1 MATPRKRTPAKKPGT
16 KVTKPKKNDAAVI
29 GGMSRGEM
37 ATAYAGAG
45 SKEVGQAEM
54 ALPFLNILQALSPQV
69 AKKDDAYVEGA
80 EPGMFHESVSGAIW
94 DGDEGVMI
102 IPCHFSR
109 HIIEWIKRK
118 EGGGFVGLHPPDMRE
133 AEANCKDLDKHD
145 LVDTHQQA
153 VLVRLPD
160 GTWSEA
166 IFPLKMTG
174 LTPSRLW
181 NTDIGRQRR
190 EIDGVVH
197 TDLPRWWSV
206 WKATTVEKANDKG
219 RFFVLKK
226 PECQVDLFDMEE
238 AAQLV
243 PRAKGFEELM
253 DAGAGQ
259 VDWRRM
265 DGEEIPEAEVEDGAP
280 GF

>member
-1 MATPRKRTPAKKPGT
+1 
-16 KVTKPKKNDAAVI
+16 
-29 GGMSRGEM
+29 
-37 ATAYAGAG
+37 
-45 SKEVGQAEM
+45 M
-54 ALPFLNILQALSPQV
+54 ALPFFNILQALSPQV
-69 AKKDDAYVEGA
+69 AKKDDAYVDGA
-80 EPGMFHESVSGAIW
+80 AAGMFHESVSSAIW

-109 HIIEWIKRK
+109 HIIEWIKR
-118 EGGGFVGLHPPDMRE
+118 EHGGGFIGIHPPNMRAAEEACQDME
-133 AEANCKDLDKHD
+133 KHD

-181 NTDIGRQRR
+181 NTDIARQRR
-190 EIDGVVH
+190 VIDDVER
-197 TDLPRWWSV
+197 TKLPRWWSV

-219 RFFVLKK
+219 RFFVLRK

-238 AAQLV
+238 AADLV
-243 PRAKGFEELM
+243 PRAKNFEELM
-253 DAGAGQ
+253 KAGAGN

-265 DGEEIPEAEVEDGAP
+265 DGDEIEEAEVDEDAP
-280 GF
+280 SY

>member
-1 MATPRKRTPAKKPGT
+1 MATRKKAPGKSVAKK
-16 KVTKPKKNDAAVI
+16 KNTAVVE
-29 GGMSRGEM
+29 GMSRGEM
-37 ATAYAGAG
+37 ATAFAGAG

-69 AKKDDAYVEGA
+69 AKKDDAYVQDA
-80 EPGMFHESVSGAIW
+80 EPGMFHESVSGAVW

-118 EGGGFVGLHPPDMRE
+118 EGGGFIGIHPPDM
-133 AEANCKDLDKHD
+133 AKAIAACQDVDKHD

-181 NTDIGRQRR
+181 NTDIARQRR
-190 EIDGVVH
+190 EIDGEMH
-197 TDLPRWWSV
+197 SNLPRWWSV
-206 WKATTVEKANDKG
+206 WKATTVEKTNDKG
-219 RFFVLKK
+219 RFYVLKK
-226 PECQVDLFDMEE
+226 PELQVDLFDMEE
-238 AAQLV
+238 AADLV
-243 PRAKGFEELM
+243 PRAKSFEELM

-265 DGEEIPEAEVEDGAP
+265 DGESIPEAEVEDDGPA
-280 GF
+280 F